1 MEIMNNIIDFITD
14 PSGLGLPIFIAVG
27 LGVILY
33 MMKYTTKEWRKIDK
47 KQEVSKEKYRDIS
60 KPFKPF

>member
-1 MEIMNNIIDFITD
+1 MEIINNAIDFLTD
-14 PSGLGLPIFIAVG
+14 PSGLGLPILIAFG
-27 LGVILY
+27 LGAILY

-47 KQEVSKEKYRDIS
+47 KQEASQEKYRDIS